1 MDNDER
7 IAALTEAVGELGAQM
22 KMILDLI
29 GSRAVSE
36 EDGNAVVMDGT
47 PMSLAEYENRIR
59 RLELDNRLR
68 EARRLERLAEI
79 AEGALDGG

>member
-47 PMSLAEYENRIR
+47 PMSLAEYENYIR
-59 RLELDNRLR
+59 KLELDNRLR

-79 AEGALDGG
+79 AEGAMDG

>member
-59 RLELDNRLR
+59 RMELDNRLR

-79 AEGALDGG
+79 AEGAMDG

>member
-47 PMSLAEYENRIR
+47 PMSLAEYENHIR
-59 RLELDNRLR
+59 KLELDNRLR

-79 AEGALDGG
+79 AEGAMDG

>member
-22 KMILDLI
+22 KMILELI

-59 RLELDNRLR
+59 KLELDNRLR

-79 AEGALDGG
+79 AEGAMDG

>member
-7 IAALTEAVGELGAQM
+7 IVALTEAVGELGVQM

-79 AEGALDGG
+79 AEGAMDG

>member
-36 EDGNAVVMDGT
+36 ENGNAVVMDGT

-79 AEGALDGG
+79 AEGAMDG

>member
-47 PMSLAEYENRIR
+47 SMSLAEYENRIR
-59 RLELDNRLR
+59 KLELDNRLR
-68 EARRLERLAEI
+68 EARRLEHLAEI
-79 AEGALDGG
+79 AEGAMDG

>member
-79 AEGALDGG
+79 AEEAMDG

>member
-1 MDNDER
+1 MMDNDER

-79 AEGALDGG
+79 AEGAMDG

>member
-59 RLELDNRLR
+59 KLELDNRLR

-79 AEGALDGG
+79 AEVAMDG

>member
-36 EDGNAVVMDGT
+36 EDDNAVVMDGT

-79 AEGALDGG
+79 AEGAMDG

>member
-79 AEGALDGG
+79 AEGAMDG

>member
-22 KMILDLI
+22 KMVLDLI

-79 AEGALDGG
+79 AEGAMDG

>member
-47 PMSLAEYENRIR
+47 SMSLAEYENRIR

-79 AEGALDGG
+79 AEGAMDG

>member
-7 IAALTEAVGELGAQM
+7 IVALTEAVGELGAQM

-79 AEGALDGG
+79 AEGAMDG

>member
-47 PMSLAEYENRIR
+47 PMSLAE
-59 RLELDNRLR
+59 
-68 EARRLERLAEI
+68 
-79 AEGALDGG
+79 

>member
-22 KMILDLI
+22 KIILDLI

-79 AEGALDGG
+79 AEGAMDG

>member
-7 IAALTEAVGELGAQM
+7 IVALTEAVGELGAQM

-47 PMSLAEYENRIR
+47 PMSLAEYENYIR
-59 RLELDNRLR
+59 KLELDNRLR

-79 AEGALDGG
+79 AEGAMDG

>member
-22 KMILDLI
+22 KMILDLR

-79 AEGALDGG
+79 AEGAMDG

>member
-7 IAALTEAVGELGAQM
+7 IAALTEAVGELGVQM

-59 RLELDNRLR
+59 KLELDNRLR

-79 AEGALDGG
+79 AEGAMDG

>member
-36 EDGNAVVMDGT
+36 EDGNAVVIDGT

-79 AEGALDGG
+79 AEGAMDG

>member
-1 MDNDER
+1 MMDNDER
-7 IAALTEAVGELGAQM
+7 IAALTEAVGELGVQM

-79 AEGALDGG
+79 AEGDMDG

>member
-47 PMSLAEYENRIR
+47 LMSLAEYENRIR

-79 AEGALDGG
+79 AEGAMDG

>member
-79 AEGALDGG
+79 AEGARDG

>member
-59 RLELDNRLR
+59 KLELDNRLR
-68 EARRLERLAEI
+68 EARRLERLADI
-79 AEGALDGG
+79 AEGAMDG

>member
-36 EDGNAVVMDGT
+36 EDGNAVIMDGT

-79 AEGALDGG
+79 AEGAMDG

>member
-22 KMILDLI
+22 KMILDVI

-36 EDGNAVVMDGT
+36 DDGNAVVMDGT

-59 RLELDNRLR
+59 KLELDNRLR

-79 AEGALDGG
+79 AEGAMDG

>member
-68 EARRLERLAEI
+68 EARRLERLAES
-79 AEGALDGG
+79 AEGAMDG

>member
-79 AEGALDGG
+79 AEGDMDG

>member
-47 PMSLAEYENRIR
+47 PMSLAEYETRIR

-79 AEGALDGG
+79 AEGAMDG

>member
-59 RLELDNRLR
+59 KLELDNRLR

-79 AEGALDGG
+79 AEGALDG

>member
-7 IAALTEAVGELGAQM
+7 IVALTEAVGELGVQM

-59 RLELDNRLR
+59 KLELDNRLR

-79 AEGALDGG
+79 AEGALDG

>member
-79 AEGALDGG
+79 AEGALDG

>member
-59 RLELDNRLR
+59 RLELDNRLK

-79 AEGALDGG
+79 AEGAMDG

>member
-59 RLELDNRLR
+59 KLELDNRLR

-79 AEGALDGG
+79 AEGAMDG

>member
-36 EDGNAVVMDGT
+36 EDGNAMVMDGT

-68 EARRLERLAEI
+68 EAKRLERLAEI
-79 AEGALDGG
+79 AEGAMDG

>member
-7 IAALTEAVGELGAQM
+7 IAAVGELGAQM

-79 AEGALDGG
+79 AEGAMDG